1 MDSPISARAALLQAL
16 VEKKGYGLDLI
27 DRVAVATKG
36 RVNLHQG
43 NTYPALRSLES
54 EGLLVSHEAEPDK
67 VRGGRPR
74 RYYELTARGEK
85 EAHEDREIVSTLF
98 SGSKPTAKSTGRRWG
113 SK

>member
-16 VEKKGYGLDLI
+16 AEKKGYGLDLI
-27 DRVAVATKG
+27 DRVSAATKG
-36 RVNLHQG
+36 RVKLHQG

-67 VRGGRPR
+67 LRGGRPR

-85 EAHEDREIVSTLF
+85 EAHEDREIVSALF
-98 SGSKPTAKSTGRRWG
+98 SAAKPTGKRWG